1 LTSWGNAEI
10 MHPRA
15 AKERGQ
21 MPTRTDEPQP
31 RTSGGM
37 ISVVRRLEGIDTAR
51 LLNLSVNENVWGT
64 VPGAIEAAAAAT
76 AQAALY
82 SDTRAWALREAIGS
96 FYGFDPARIV
106 PGNGSEEL
114 LDIVARVYARPGDQ
128 ILAPALSF
136 AQFRIVAWRLGV
148 EYVESPACGQLDT
161 DVSALIAAVTP
172 RTRVV
177 YLANPGNPTGRGVDS
192 AALVRLAD
200 ALPGNVVLVLD
211 CAYAEFGDAEA
222 AATALHLA
230 RERPNVL
237 TTRTFSKA
245 WGMAGLRLGWG
256 VAAPAMADALNAMRG
271 IGNVSGPT
279 QAAGIAG
286 LRNPATPG
294 WLEDVRTAVI
304 RARGLLAGN
313 LRQAGYEVPDSQ
325 ANFVMARVPADAGV
339 SAGDLV
345 RRVAQAGVLI
355 RACDDYGLDDWLRIT
370 VGRDEPMRTV
380 WDVLV
385 LR

>member
-1 LTSWGNAEI
+1 
-10 MHPRA
+10 
-15 AKERGQ
+15 
-21 MPTRTDEPQP
+21 MPTATDLPQP

-37 ISVVRRLEGIDTAR
+37 ITVVRRLDGIDTSR
-51 LLNLSVNENVWGT
+51 LVNLSVNENAWGT
-64 VPGAIEAAAAAT
+64 APGAASAAAAAA

-82 SDTRAWALREAIGS
+82 ADTRAWALREALGA
-96 FYGFDPARIV
+96 FHGLDPACIV
-106 PGNGSEEL
+106 PGNGSEEI
-114 LDIVARVYARPGDQ
+114 LDIVARVYARPGDE

-148 EYVESPACGQLDT
+148 DYVESPVCGQLDT
-161 DVSALIAAVTP
+161 DVDALIAAVTP

-177 YLANPGNPTGRGVDS
+177 YLANPGNPTGRGIDS
-192 AALVRLAD
+192 AALLHLAD

-211 CAYAEFGDAEA
+211 CAYAEFGDPGA
-222 AATALHLA
+222 AATAIRLA
-230 RERPNVL
+230 TERQNVL
-237 TTRTFSKA
+237 TTRTLSKA

-271 IGNVSGPT
+271 IGNVSGPA

-294 WLEDVRTAVI
+294 WLADVRASVI
-304 RARGLLAGN
+304 RARGLLTGS

-325 ANFVMARVPADAGV
+325 ANFVMARVPEGAGV

-345 RRVAQAGVLI
+345 RRVAEAGVLI
-355 RACDDYGLDDWLRIT
+355 RACDDYGLDDWLRIS
-370 VGRDEPMRTV
+370 VGKDEPMRIV
-380 WDVLV
+380 SDVLAGA

>member
-1 LTSWGNAEI
+1 
-10 MHPRA
+10 
-15 AKERGQ
+15 
-21 MPTRTDEPQP
+21 MPTATDLPQP

-37 ISVVRRLEGIDTAR
+37 ITVVRRLDGIDTSR
-51 LLNLSVNENVWGT
+51 LVNLSVNENAWGT
-64 VPGAIEAAAAAT
+64 APGAASAAAAAA

-82 SDTRAWALREAIGS
+82 ADTRAWALREALGA
-96 FYGFDPARIV
+96 FHGLDPACIV
-106 PGNGSEEL
+106 PGNGSEEI
-114 LDIVARVYARPGDQ
+114 LDIVARVYARPGDE

-148 EYVESPACGQLDT
+148 DYVESPLCGQLDT
-161 DVSALIAAVTP
+161 AVEALIAAVTP

-177 YLANPGNPTGRGVDS
+177 YLANPGNPTGRGIDS

-211 CAYAEFGDAEA
+211 CAYAEFGDAGA
-222 AATALHLA
+222 AATAIRLA
-230 RERPNVL
+230 KERQNVL
-237 TTRTFSKA
+237 TTRTLSKA

-271 IGNVSGPT
+271 IGNVSGPA

-294 WLEDVRTAVI
+294 WLADVRASVI
-304 RARGLLAGN
+304 RARGLLTGS

-325 ANFVMARVPADAGV
+325 TNFVMARVPEGAGV

-345 RRVAQAGVLI
+345 RRVAEAGVLI
-355 RACDDYGLDDWLRIT
+355 RACDDYGLDDWLRIS
-370 VGRDEPMRTV
+370 VGKDEPMRIV
-380 WDVLV
+380 SDVLAGA